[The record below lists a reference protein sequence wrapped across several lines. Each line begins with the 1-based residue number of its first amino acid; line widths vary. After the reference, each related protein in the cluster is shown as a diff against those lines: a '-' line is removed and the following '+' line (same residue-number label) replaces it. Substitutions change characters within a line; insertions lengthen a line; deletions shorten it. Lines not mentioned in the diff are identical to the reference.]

1 MYLKPP
7 APVQGSGI
15 ERLRLIMIP
24 SQLDLPRIVPH
35 LSAPTKKERDK
46 KKRNRHNSVTTLN

>member
-1 MYLKPP
+1 VYVAFL

-24 SQLDLPRIVPH
+24 SQLDLPRRNTH
-35 LSAPTKKERDK
+35 LSAQTRKEQTHTKKGTDRTASPD
-46 KKRNRHNSVTTLN
+46 